1 MEQNRVLIVL
11 LTVVAVLGIVIT
23 LGAFGLNPFGERT
36 NTGTR
41 NSSIARENQGQEN
54 EDPQGEE
61 ALEDAQNGVDD
72 TMERLQEG
80 SEESIPLGE
89 NNPEE
94 GEGQTGDASDAISLE
109 TEETEQYIPE
119 NAQPSRPQSTPASRI
134 TSSSSRTS
142 SASSQTSSTTTAP
155 STNRTQTVTVQEYW
169 IQVGAYSDRFQ
180 AQFIAE
186 RLEQEG
192 LKGTLFTTSAGGQT
206 LYRVRIGPY
215 NTRSEAE
222 KFLGWITPLD
232 GFADSYVSRM
242 TNTRQQ

>member
-80 SEESIPLGE
+80 SEERIPLGE
-89 NNPEE
+89 NDNPEE
-94 GEGQTGDASDAISLE
+94 AREGLNRGCFRGYPARRQTRRNSTSLN
-109 TEETEQYIPE
+109 
-119 NAQPSRPQSTPASRI
+119 NAQPSRSQSTSPQTQSQHQLF
-134 TSSSSRTS
+134 SRTS
-142 SASSQTSSTTTAP
+142 TASRSTSSANASSTYPPHSK
-155 STNRTQTVTVQEYW
+155 TVTVQEYW

-206 LYRVRIGPY
+206 LYRVRIGP
-215 NTRSEAE
+215 TTLALKQRS
-222 KFLGWITPLD
+222 F
-232 GFADSYVSRM
+232 
-242 TNTRQQ
+242 